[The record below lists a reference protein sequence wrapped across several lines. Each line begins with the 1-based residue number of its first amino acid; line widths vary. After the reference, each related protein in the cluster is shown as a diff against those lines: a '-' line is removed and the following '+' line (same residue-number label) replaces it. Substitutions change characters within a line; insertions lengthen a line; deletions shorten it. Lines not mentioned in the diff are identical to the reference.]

1 VPTAGIGRVPFI
13 VVVNPNF
20 PAKTVTELTAYAKA
34 NPGRVDMATNG
45 VGTGSHAAAELLMIE
60 KWAKVIKFANMKM
73 N

>member
-1 VPTAGIGRVPFI
+1 
-13 VVVNPNF
+13 
-20 PAKTVTELTAYAKA
+20 
-34 NPGRVDMATNG
+34 MATNG